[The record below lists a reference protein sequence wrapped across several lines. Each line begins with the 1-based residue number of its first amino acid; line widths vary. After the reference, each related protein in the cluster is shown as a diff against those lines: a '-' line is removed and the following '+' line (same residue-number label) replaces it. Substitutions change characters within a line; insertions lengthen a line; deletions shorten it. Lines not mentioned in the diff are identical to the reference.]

1 MPGSESCELSPF
13 TPVSESP
20 EPRRE
25 RVRELGTEGMRLGDS
40 KEPIEALRDTG
51 GDSQETTPSNSGSLE
66 DTVER
71 VLDGIASSAKVE
83 TEVRDGIES
92 ISCEKV
98 LEMSADTTIPSATD
112 RRGVTGRNVGAVGSY
127 FEYTLIPPG
136 VGTRGVERAE
146 ERDDAPDRGIA
157 FS

>member
-1 MPGSESCELSPF
+1 
-13 TPVSESP
+13 VSESP
-20 EPRRE
+20 DPRRE
-25 RVRELGTEGMRLGDS
+25 RVRELGTEGVRRGDS
-40 KEPIEALRDTG
+40 KEPIDALRDTG
-51 GDSQETTPSNSGSLE
+51 GDSQETTPNSSGSLE

-71 VLDGIASSAKVE
+71 VLEGMMSSAKVE

-92 ISCEKV
+92 VSCEEV
-98 LEMSADTTIPSATD
+98 LEMSADTTLPSATV

-127 FEYTLIPPG
+127 LEYTFFPPG

-146 ERDDAPDRGIA
+146 ERDDAPDRGIP